1 MESILGLILFLAV
14 ACGVGYFLYTRIM
27 KKKAE
32 AGQPRPANPAR
43 RHPPAPTT
51 EPPKVEPPVTKGD

>member
-1 MESILGLILFLAV
+1 MDVLGPIIILAV
-14 ACGVGYFLYTRIM
+14 IGGIGYFVYTRVM

-51 EPPKVEPPVTKGD
+51 EPPEVEPPVTKGD